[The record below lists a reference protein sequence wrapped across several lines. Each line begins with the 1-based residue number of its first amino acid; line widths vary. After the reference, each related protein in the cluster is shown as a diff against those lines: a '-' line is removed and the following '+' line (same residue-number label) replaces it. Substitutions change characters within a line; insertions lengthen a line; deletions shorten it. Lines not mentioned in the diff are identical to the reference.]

1 MLKTRIRQAVAIV
14 LAALLLSTISVGY
27 AAATDHALNKWQSKP
42 YAGYNH
48 YIGYHFASGF
58 PTSTAWRDRVKNGAA
73 KWNAVGTELYFANVS
88 DSSSRDYM
96 DIRYE
101 DLLWPN
107 GDKNGITSMVSVFGE
122 VFGGNIAFNKSP
134 DCCGCGGLSWYT
146 GTGTSLP
153 ACSTDLYWTAIHEF
167 GHAVMIGH
175 STRSSDTADIM
186 WPSVTVST
194 AKRTLTAHDKAT
206 INAMY

>member
-1 MLKTRIRQAVAIV
+1 MRMSRIRQAIAVAVTALV
-14 LAALLLSTISVGY
+14 LGMASIGNVV
-27 AAATDHALNKWQSKP
+27 ATDHQLNRWQSKP

-48 YIGYHFASGF
+48 YIGYHFDSSF
-58 PTSTAWRDRVKNGAA
+58 PTSTAWRDRMKNGAA
-73 KWNAVGTELYFANVS
+73 KWNAVGTELFFANVS

-96 DIRYE
+96 DLRYE
-101 DLLWPN
+101 DLLFPN
-107 GDKNGITSMVSVFGE
+107 GDKNGITTMYSIFGE
-122 VFGGNIAFNKSP
+122 VYGGNIAINSSP

-175 STRSSDTADIM
+175 SSRSSDTADIM
-186 WPSVTVST
+186 WPSVSVST
-194 AKRTLTAHDKAT
+194 AKRTLTSHDRAT
-206 INAMY
+206 IDAMY